1 MKKKRSF
8 LKQVN
13 SEIIIHWHCS
23 APCGGFLSMQF
34 GFRARDGSKKLC
46 WGDTALDVDAETGR
60 EVLVWTA
67 ERGSKTLQGLEG
79 GHQRQFCPKAFA
91 TGTNRCPV
99 LYYKLFKAR
108 RPEKANSPESPFYQ
122 AVNHQTW
129 RQSQVWYKS
138 SPLGK
143 NEIGQFMSTAEKN
156 AGLAAQNKKISNHSV
171 RKT

>member
-1 MKKKRSF
+1 M
-8 LKQVN
+8 
-13 SEIIIHWHCS
+13 
-23 APCGGFLSMQF
+23 
-34 GFRARDGSKKLC
+34 
-46 WGDTALDVDAETGR
+46 DAEIGC

-67 ERGSKTLQGLEG
+67 ERGSKTRQGLEG
-79 GHQRQFCPKAFA
+79 GHQRQFRPKAFA

-108 RPEKANSPESPFYQ
+108 RPQKANSPESPFYL

-143 NEIGQFMSTAEKN
+143 NEIWKFMSTVAKN
-156 AGLAAQNKKISNHSV
+156 AGLTAQNKKISNHSV
-171 RKT
+171 RKMSISRCWCARKFCDPTKWPQKSSKFEFIQISFRHTPAAYVRYVEQRINE